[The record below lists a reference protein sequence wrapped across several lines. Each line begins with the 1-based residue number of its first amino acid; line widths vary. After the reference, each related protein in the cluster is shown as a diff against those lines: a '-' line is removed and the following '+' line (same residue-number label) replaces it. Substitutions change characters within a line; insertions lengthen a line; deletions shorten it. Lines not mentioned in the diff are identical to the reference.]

1 MKLQLITNLRKKV
14 LENKKLI
21 LFIISKKIIVAI
33 VLMFLSSS
41 CISTKSTLKNVD
53 DNAPVPRL
61 SKNNTFIITEYS
73 KDKKYGY
80 NKDYPINIF
89 YYNTNN
95 EQLNE
100 ERFLNA
106 LAGPKGE
113 KISYTK
119 IETCCPFPSKRTAM
133 GAGFLNI
140 YEIRWEGQKKPILLY
155 LNIYEKGY
163 LKCPVGL
170 SIKKQ

>member
-1 MKLQLITNLRKKV
+1 MKSLLISNLLKKIQG
-14 LENKKLI
+14 NKKL
-21 LFIISKKIIVAI
+21 LTAIIAKKVIVAI
-33 VLMFLSSS
+33 LLMFLSSS
-41 CISTKSTLKNVD
+41 CISTKSTLRNVN
-53 DNAPVPRL
+53 DNAPIPKL
-61 SKNNTFIITEYS
+61 SKENTFIITEYS

-113 KISYTK
+113 KITYTK
-119 IETCCPFPSKRTAM
+119 LESCCPFPSKRTAM
-133 GAGFLNI
+133 GAGFLDVF
-140 YEIRWEGQKKPILLY
+140 EIRWEGQKKPVILY
-155 LNIYEKGY
+155 LNIYEKGF
-163 LKCPVGL
+163 LLCPMGL
-170 SIKKQ
+170 TIKKL

>member
-1 MKLQLITNLRKKV
+1 MKSQLISNLLKKIQG
-14 LENKKLI
+14 NKKL
-21 LFIISKKIIVAI
+21 LTAIIAKKVIVAI
-33 VLMFLSSS
+33 LLMFLSSS
-41 CISTKSTLKNVD
+41 CISTKSTLRNVN
-53 DNAPVPRL
+53 DNAPIPKL
-61 SKNNTFIITEYS
+61 SKENTFIITEYS

-113 KISYTK
+113 KITYTK
-119 IETCCPFPSKRTAM
+119 LESCCPFPSKRTAM
-133 GAGFLNI
+133 GAGFLDVF
-140 YEIRWEGQKKPILLY
+140 EIRWEGQKKPVILY
-155 LNIYEKGY
+155 LNIYEKGF
-163 LKCPVGL
+163 LLCPMGL
-170 SIKKQ
+170 TIKKL